1 MSAGRP
7 KAGPPLDKDAARRT
21 DAPRLAN
28 APAKLN
34 APRRA
39 LGQPSRP
46 ARTRPRYLPLLWR
59 VVAINAAVLVIACL
73 VTIAVFSPHRL
84 SSVAPEE
91 AAVLVAALGVLVA
104 GNLVLL
110 RRALLP
116 LQRLVGLAR
125 DVDPARP
132 GQRVPIEGPD
142 SEAGELATAI
152 NEMLARLEAERRE
165 STRRALAAQESER
178 LRIAQEL
185 HDEVGQT
192 LTAALLQLSALIKRV
207 ERAAAEKLG
216 EAQETVRTSL
226 EDVRR
231 IALELRPEALEH
243 LGLVSAIEAL
253 CERLEQRT
261 GLHVS
266 RRIAAD
272 LPTLEHDQQLV
283 IYRVA
288 QEALTNVVRH
298 SGATEAELGLDR
310 SPDRVTLRVLDNGRG
325 LDGGADNDGVGLRGM
340 RERALLVGAD
350 LDVRTRPRGGV
361 CVQLD
366 VPLGDDGLWYR

>member
-1 MSAGRP
+1 MSAGHP
-7 KAGPPLDKDAARRT
+7 DT
-21 DAPRLAN
+21 DAPLQAGQ
-28 APAKLN
+28 
-34 APRRA
+34 PRRE
-39 LGQPSRP
+39 RP
-46 ARTRPRYLPLLWR
+46 VHTRARYLPVLWR
-59 VVAINAAVLVIACL
+59 VVVINAAVVVIACL
-73 VTIAVFSPHRL
+73 VTVAVFSPDRL

-91 AAVLVAALGVLVA
+91 AVVLAAALGILAA
-104 GNLVLL
+104 GNLLLL

-116 LQRLVGLAR
+116 LQRLTALAR
-125 DVDPARP
+125 EVDPARP
-132 GQRVPIEGPD
+132 GQRVSIEGPD
-142 SEAGELATAI
+142 SEVGELATAF

-178 LRIAQEL
+178 LRIAHEL

-192 LTAALLQLSALIKRV
+192 LTAALLQLAAVVKRV
-207 ERAAAEKLG
+207 PEPTIEEFGA
-216 EAQETVRTSL
+216 AQETVRAGL

-261 GLHVS
+261 GLQITLV
-266 RRIAAD
+266 IAAD
-272 LPTLEHDQQLV
+272 LPVLDRDRELV
-283 IYRVA
+283 LYRVA

-298 SGATEAELGLDR
+298 SGATKAELGLAR
-310 SPDRVTLRVLDNGRG
+310 SPDRVTLSVMDDGRG
-325 LDGGADNDGVGLRGM
+325 LNGGGDNDGVGLRGM

-350 LDVRTRPRGGV
+350 LDVRSRPQGGV
-361 CVQLD
+361 RVQLD

>member
-7 KAGPPLDKDAARRT
+7 EAG
-21 DAPRLAN
+21 APRQAD
-28 APAKLN
+28 PV
-34 APRRA
+34 PR
-39 LGQPSRP
+39 LRP
-46 ARTRPRYLPLLWR
+46 ARSQPRYLPVLWR
-59 VVAINAAVLVIACL
+59 VVAINAAVVVIACL
-73 VTIAVFSPHRL
+73 VTVAVFSPHRF

-91 AAVLVAALGVLVA
+91 AAVLLAALGILAA
-104 GNLVLL
+104 GNLLLL

-116 LQRLVGLAR
+116 LQRLTGLTR
-125 DVDPARP
+125 EVDPTRP
-132 GQRVPIEGPD
+132 GQRVAIEGPD
-142 SEAGELATAI
+142 SEAGELAAAF

-178 LRIAQEL
+178 LRIAHEL

-192 LTAALLQLSALIKRV
+192 LTAALLQLAAVVKRV
-207 ERAAAEKLG
+207 PAPAAEELG

-243 LGLVSAIEAL
+243 LGLVSAVEAL

-261 GLHVS
+261 GLHVTL
-266 RRIAAD
+266 RIAAD
-272 LPTLEHDQQLV
+272 LPALDRDRELV
-283 IYRVA
+283 LYRVA

-298 SGATEAELGLDR
+298 SGATKAELELGR
-310 SPDRVTLRVLDNGRG
+310 SPDRVTLRVLDDGRG
-325 LDGGADNDGVGLRGM
+325 LNGGGDNDGVGLRGM

-350 LDVRTRPRGGV
+350 LDVRSRPEGGV
-361 CVQLD
+361 CVRLD